1 MKKRIVTLFL
11 TLLMLLSLSAVAFA
25 YSEGGMPLVTDSAG
39 LLTED
44 ENAALNELA
53 DELSAEYAC
62 EIIVV
67 TVDSLDGWNVEEF
80 TEAVYQQYGFGCGA
94 EKDGV
99 ILLLSMEARDYD
111 MAAYGYGNV
120 AFTDYGKDALMDG
133 VLPYLRENDWYGAFH
148 EFIIS
153 CGSYLASARAGNPI
167 DYYYTPAPPITPGK
181 IILAVIIGLVTALIV
196 SGVQKGKM
204 KSAILQTRAD
214 RYMKELNLEQ
224 REDNFLRK
232 ETHRVKRQTSS
243 SGGSR
248 SGGGTTVHSS
258 GFSHHSGK
266 F

>member
-1 MKKRIVTLFL
+1 MKKR
-11 TLLMLLSLSAVAFA
+11 LLSLILTVLLLLSLASMAFA
-25 YSEGGMPLVTDSAG
+25 YSEGGMSLVTDAAG

-62 EIIVV
+62 EIVVV

-80 TEAVYQQYGFGCGA
+80 TEAVYQQYGFGCGPD
-94 EKDGV
+94 KDGV
-99 ILLLSMEARDYD
+99 ILLLSMEARDFD

-120 AFTDYGKDALMDG
+120 AFTDYGKDALMDD

-167 DYYYTPAPPITPGK
+167 DVYYEPIPPITPAK
-181 IILAVIIGLVTALIV
+181 VIIALVIGLIVALIV
-196 SGVQKGKM
+196 SAAQKSKM
-204 KSAILQTRAD
+204 KSAVLQTRAD
-214 RYMKELNLEQ
+214 RYMHGLNLEQ
-224 REDNFLRK
+224 QEDNFLRK
-232 ETHRVKRQTSS
+232 ETHRVRRQSSS